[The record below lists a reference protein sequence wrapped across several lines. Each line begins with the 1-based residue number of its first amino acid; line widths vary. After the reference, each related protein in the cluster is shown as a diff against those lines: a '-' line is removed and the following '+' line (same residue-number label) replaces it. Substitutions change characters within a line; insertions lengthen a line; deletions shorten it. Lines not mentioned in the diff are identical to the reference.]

1 MGVIPWQKDWVEIT
15 SVIKP
20 GGSRRHFRSVSW
32 VIRITV
38 TWQPRCT
45 ELCSLQESWNNP
57 LCTCLNTY
65 YSPNKR
71 HFSQQFKESFF
82 SSGCQTWKTKGRKE
96 PKKWKKEKL
105 LMQLMIQ
112 AQQSWSKLTKHS
124 DPGDLMRQMS
134 ESKSKVF
141 RDGSYLG
148 NILTAEQQPST
159 AISYLLLTYMGIH
172 SHVWNFREK
181 RGISGFAKGK
191 EQLSFPASSN
201 QNSYLKTKPLSSV
214 KQAPRPKEGTGTLV
228 TMSATTGRGFAL
240 FDALGGD
247 SGKGDGQREKQEFH
261 HSTKT
266 QMKETT
272 DNKHWK
278 TSW

>member
-1 MGVIPWQKDWVEIT
+1 
-15 SVIKP
+15 
-20 GGSRRHFRSVSW
+20 
-32 VIRITV
+32 
-38 TWQPRCT
+38 
-45 ELCSLQESWNNP
+45 
-57 LCTCLNTY
+57 
-65 YSPNKR
+65 
-71 HFSQQFKESFF
+71 
-82 SSGCQTWKTKGRKE
+82 
-96 PKKWKKEKL
+96 
-105 LMQLMIQ
+105 
-112 AQQSWSKLTKHS
+112 
-124 DPGDLMRQMS
+124 MRQMS

-214 KQAPRPKEGTGTLV
+214 KQAPRPKEGTGTFV
-228 TMSATTGRGFAL
+228 TMSATTGHGFAL

-278 TSW
+278 TS